1 MRIISPSLAGT
12 TDMTSSHRALAV
24 ALAMMA
30 AGTASSVHAAD
41 ADADA
46 AADAEIVVTGQR
58 DEQVIQAGPLG
69 ARSILETPFSVAQAD
84 SEQIRRIAATTI
96 DAAFNY
102 DPSIRSNNSGVASGN
117 TFSVRGQSVDLT
129 NGYKYDGLAF
139 PYWFQDHPIEAV
151 EQIQVLKGAG
161 GFVYGYAS
169 PSGVVNFVSKKP
181 TRDLNASVDVSYRSS
196 SILRTHFDIGG
207 PVTDNPDGVAFRF
220 NAVHEEGK
228 LYNGADNKNTFA
240 QLWLQGNVTPSLSWS
255 LDGYYQ
261 RTWQAQQS
269 NGIGLNAAVTN
280 LAPVSGKLNLGS
292 ASTTKFN
299 DIAQVTGRLNY
310 QIAKDWKASAALRY
324 STLDERFPGNTATIL
339 DNSGRYQINVL
350 NQNRVFFYYVGQ
362 LSVEGQFRTGAIR
375 HTLVGGF
382 DYLNIDFDYDRQ
394 PFTANG
400 KPTATAVPGAIG
412 NIYYGETPDW
422 AGKSVANAGAGGT
435 IGTRAFM
442 RPPNWFRFQE
452 IRQRGLFLSDTAKW
466 GPVELMAGLRYTWYS
481 EFNNE
486 PVLAKTSYK
495 ENSLTPVAAL
505 SYDIAEGARVYVSYV
520 EALQRGGQAPT
531 TAINV
536 GDSFGPIKSTQY
548 EAGIKV
554 QRANW
559 GATLAVYKT
568 NVPSEYVNTANVFV
582 RDGERR
588 FQGVEFDA
596 NWHVTKELYLK
607 YGAAYLDAVQTAA
620 QNSSVVGKVVPGTT
634 GFQTSGFVE
643 YTPSLLP
650 GFSIFGGV
658 RYSGKAYG
666 QATNSFVF
674 DPVTV
679 GDLGLSY
686 TLPAAGK
693 QFKISANVQNIT
705 DTWYWLPT
713 ASGTGL
719 SAGAPRTFS
728 LSLNVATGPIAQDGP
743 IRSESGVL
751 RETGWYVG
759 LAGGVTQTAAGN
771 FDITPRINPALGQ
784 VSNGLRTASKPGW
797 ELAGSVGYDFGKVR
811 GEVELSHQQSELKR
825 VTLNSTRVAIEGT
838 NRPAGTY
845 DDASGTTRILAL
857 MANGLF
863 DIGGTARSRWAFEA
877 GGGIGIA
884 RVLQHRWQL
893 QEAVQDTVF
902 ANENKLDFAWQA
914 LAGTRYRLTDRLE
927 ATLRY
932 RYFSLPN
939 AYLQTT
945 TANALEGSFH
955 THSLLVGVNFRL

>member
-1 MRIISPSLAGT
+1 MRKFAPSFAGVFGQNG
-12 TDMTSSHRALAV
+12 SHGALTLALAV
-24 ALAMMA
+24 MA
-30 AGTASSVHAAD
+30 GGTGTSAWAAD

-46 AADAEIVVTGQR
+46 AADAEIIVTGQR
-58 DEQVIQAGPLG
+58 EERVIQAGPLG

-84 SEQIRRIAATTI
+84 SEQIKRIAATTI

-151 EQIQVLKGAG
+151 DQIQVLKGAG

-181 TRDLNASVDVSYRSS
+181 TRELNASFDVSYRTS
-196 SILRTHFDIGG
+196 SIWRTHFDIGG
-207 PVTDNPDGVAFRF
+207 PLTDDPDGIAFRF
-220 NAVHEEGK
+220 NAVHEEGT
-228 LYNGADNKNTFA
+228 LYNGADNKNNFA
-240 QLWLQGNVTPSLSWS
+240 QLWLQGHITPDLSWS

-269 NGIGLNAAVTN
+269 NGIGLNAAVTS

-292 ASTTKFN
+292 ASTSKFN

-310 QIAKDWKASAALRY
+310 QISKDWKASVALRY

-339 DNSGRYQINVL
+339 NNKGDYQINVL

-362 LSVEGQFRTGAIR
+362 LSVEGRFRTGAIE

-382 DYLNIDFDYDRQ
+382 DYLNVDFDYDYQ
-394 PFTANG
+394 PFTANR
-400 KPTATAVPGAIG
+400 KPTATAAVGAIG
-412 NIYYGETPDW
+412 NLYYGETPDW
-422 AGKSVANAGAGGT
+422 AGRTAAG
-435 IGTRAFM
+435 INTRDFM
-442 RPPNWFRFQE
+442 RPPNWFRYQE
-452 IRQRGLFLSDTAKW
+452 VRQRGLFLSDTAKW
-466 GPVELMAGLRYTWYS
+466 GPIELMAGLRYTWYD

-486 PVLAKTSYK
+486 PVPPKTRYS

-505 SYDIAEGARVYVSYV
+505 SYDIAKGARVYVSYV
-520 EALQRGGQAPT
+520 EALQRGAQAPS
-531 TAINV
+531 TAVNV

-554 QRANW
+554 QHPNW

-568 NVPSEYVNTANVFV
+568 NVPSEYVNSANVFV

-588 FQGVEFDA
+588 FQGIEFDA
-596 NWHVTKELYLK
+596 NWRVTKELYLK
-607 YGAAYLDAVQTAA
+607 YAAAYLDAIQTAA
-620 QNSSVVGKVVPGTT
+620 QNSAVVGKAVPGTT
-634 GFQTSGFVE
+634 NFQTSGFVE
-643 YTPSLLP
+643 YTPSVLP
-650 GFSIFGGV
+650 GLSVFGGV

-666 QATNSFVF
+666 QATNTFVF

-686 TLPAAGK
+686 TLPAADK

-705 DTWYWLPT
+705 DKWYWLPNS
-713 ASGTGL
+713 SGTGL
-719 SAGAPRTFS
+719 SAGAPRTFTV
-728 LSLNVATGPIAQDGP
+728 SLNVATGPIAQGGP
-743 IRSESGVL
+743 IRDESAVL
-751 RETGWYVG
+751 RETGWYIS
-759 LAGGVTQTAAGN
+759 LAGGATQAAAVN
-771 FDITPRINPALGQ
+771 FDIRSRTNAALGP
-784 VSNGLRTASKPGW
+784 VTDGLRTAFKPGW
-797 ELAGSVGYDFGKVR
+797 ELAGSLGYDFGKFR
-811 GEVELSHQQSELKR
+811 GEFELSHQQFELKR
-825 VTLNSTRVAIEGT
+825 ATLNSATIPIERT
-838 NRPAGTY
+838 NRPAGSY
-845 DDASGTTRILAL
+845 EDANGTTRILAL
-857 MANGLF
+857 MANGLL
-863 DIGGTARSRWAFEA
+863 DIGGNAHTRWAFEA

-884 RVLQHRWQL
+884 RINQHRWQL
-893 QEAVQDTVF
+893 QASAPDTVF

-932 RYFSLPN
+932 RYFTLPN
-939 AYLQTT
+939 AYLQTS
-945 TANALEGSFH
+945 TAQALEGSLR